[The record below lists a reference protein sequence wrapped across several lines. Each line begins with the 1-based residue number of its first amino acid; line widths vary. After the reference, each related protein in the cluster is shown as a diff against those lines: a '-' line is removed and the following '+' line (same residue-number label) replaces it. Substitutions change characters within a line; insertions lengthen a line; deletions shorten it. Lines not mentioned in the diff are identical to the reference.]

1 MAEQSIPYDMRE
13 LYRKL
18 AEIQGYFA
26 ELRYIDT
33 ALPYLEQEKSSWW
46 HNAPLGP
53 GVDYVEAQFGT
64 TFPFKKTY
72 TVPMDFIRL
81 PWQEGKKTEVLAH
94 LQTLATE
101 ANTWAATEVEAI
113 TSRIKPYT
121 WPVGSSYESRCI
133 KPVQDAHRDLHDEIS
148 ADFGKL
154 RQSIGRWEGSAAD
167 SFAEN
172 FYHPFEHT
180 LRSQLQLLTALAAGI
195 AAAKTIAQSTQHS
208 LMNIVHYT
216 GEALRDQLQLSQSKA
231 ELARQEAI
239 KNVAVIG
246 GAASSVFGGLVA
258 GGSLWAMT
266 MPAVGAGV
274 GIAATSIPDGGW
286 AALNLRGSTALDLL
300 ASMSDAVTRVVRN
313 DSAQH
318 RELSED
324 VETALRRVE
333 LLRSGSD
340 GDDGRLIP
348 VRPDI
353 VSGVDG
359 SDFRLR

>member
-1 MAEQSIPYDMRE
+1 MAEQSIPYNMRE

-18 AEIQGYFA
+18 AEVQGYFA

-46 HNAPLGP
+46 HNTPLGP
-53 GVDYVEAQFGT
+53 GVDYIEAQFGT
-64 TFPFKKTY
+64 TFPFKKVY

-81 PWQEGKKTEVLAH
+81 PWQEGKQAEVQAH

-101 ANTWAATEVEAI
+101 ANTWAATEIEAI
-113 TSRIKPYT
+113 TDRIKPYT
-121 WPVGSSYESRCI
+121 WPVGSLYESHCI
-133 KPVQDAHRDLHDEIS
+133 QPVEAAHRDLHDEIS
-148 ADFGKL
+148 VDFGKL

-167 SFAEN
+167 SFADN

-216 GEALRDQLQLSQSKA
+216 GEALRDQLKLSQSKA

-239 KNVAVIG
+239 KNIAVIG
-246 GAASSVFGGLVA
+246 GATFSVFGGLVA
-258 GGSLWAMT
+258 GGSLWAMS
-266 MPAVGAGV
+266 MPAVTAGV

-286 AALNLRGSTALDLL
+286 AALNLRGTTALDLL
-300 ASMSDAVTRVVRN
+300 TSMSDAISRTVVNESDQHEELRLQVQNALDRTR
-313 DSAQH
+313 
-318 RELSED
+318 
-324 VETALRRVE
+324 ALR
-333 LLRSGSD
+333 D
-340 GDDGRLIP
+340 GGDEDYGRLVPIQ
-348 VRPDI
+348 PDL

-359 SDFRLR
+359 NTFRLP